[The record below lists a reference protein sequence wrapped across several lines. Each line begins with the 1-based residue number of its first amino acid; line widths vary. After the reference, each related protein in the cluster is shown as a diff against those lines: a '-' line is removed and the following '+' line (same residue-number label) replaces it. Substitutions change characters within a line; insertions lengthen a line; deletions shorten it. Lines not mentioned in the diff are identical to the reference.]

1 MDAEDLRHALAGLLI
16 CLGDTMS
23 PDHARRIRSLA
34 YGLAAEMRRNGET
47 TRGTLLE
54 GLADALAEQPS
65 HPKETGH

>member
-23 PDHARRIRSLA
+23 PDHVQRIRSLA
-34 YGLAAEMRRNGET
+34 YGLSAEMRRNGDT

-54 GLADALAEQPS
+54 GLADALAEHPS
-65 HPKETGH
+65 HPRETGH

>member
-34 YGLAAEMRRNGET
+34 YGLA
-47 TRGTLLE
+47 
-54 GLADALAEQPS
+54 DALAEHPS
-65 HPKETGH
+65 HPRETGH